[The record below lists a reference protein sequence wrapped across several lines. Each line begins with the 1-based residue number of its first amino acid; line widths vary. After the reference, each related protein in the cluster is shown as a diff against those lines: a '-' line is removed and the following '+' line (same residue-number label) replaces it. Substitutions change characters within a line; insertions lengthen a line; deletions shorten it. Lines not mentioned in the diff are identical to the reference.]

1 MRRKTLLLGIILL
14 AILVGSCY
22 TATGNLTPKQV
33 YLAAD
38 REFTLT
44 LKQYND
50 WYELQSPEVKDKW
63 KMKIDPLFLI
73 GSSTLDNWKMVLD
86 AGGNGDIQEE
96 ELLKLKSQILHLMF
110 EAGIFKE
117 SK

>member
-1 MRRKTLLLGIILL
+1 MRRKTLLLVIIS
-14 AILVGSCY
+14 LVITMTSCY
-22 TATGNLTPKQV
+22 TVTGDLTSKQI

-50 WYELQSPEVKDKW
+50 WYDLQSPEVKAKW
-63 KMKIDPLFLI
+63 KLKIDPLFVI
-73 GSSTLDNWKMVLD
+73 GSSVLDNWKMAID
-86 AGGNGDIQEE
+86 AGGTGEVQEQ

-110 EAGIFKE
+110 NAGVFKE
-117 SK
+117 